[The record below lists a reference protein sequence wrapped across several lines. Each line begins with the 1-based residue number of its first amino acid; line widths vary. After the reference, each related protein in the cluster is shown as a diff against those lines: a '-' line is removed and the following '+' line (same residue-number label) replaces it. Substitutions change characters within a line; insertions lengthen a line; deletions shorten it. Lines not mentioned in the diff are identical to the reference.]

1 MALHDIQAIFF
12 DIGSTLRVTD
22 KDPAFIAEGRRKLAE
37 LAKSREDPEVFYQKL
52 KTRYDAYREVSKT
65 ALLDYPEIELWQQIV
80 LPDVDGEYVA
90 AHAQAFTTLW
100 RDSTNGKRLTRFDT
114 VDTIRELY
122 RRGYTL
128 GIIANTITEAE
139 ITDWMIEEGISHCF
153 TTTILSSKV
162 RLRKPDPAI
171 YHLACRCIGTP
182 EANCAY
188 VGDNPVRDVEGT
200 QAAGFGMMI
209 RIDEPDTLN
218 NEKATGKEF
227 TPDHVILKLSDLLD
241 IFPAR
246 G

>member
-65 ALLDYPEIELWQQIV
+65 ALLDYPEIELWQQIM
-80 LPDVDGEYVA
+80 LPEYDPNMVYA
-90 AHAQAFTTLW
+90 NAPRLTRLW
-100 RDSTNGKRLTRFDT
+100 RDHDGRRVARPDA
-114 VDTIRELY
+114 VDTIRELHK
-122 RRGYTL
+122 RGYTL
-128 GIIANTITEAE
+128 GIIANTVTETE
-139 ITDWMIEEGISHCF
+139 IPDWMAADGVADCF
-153 TTTILSSKV
+153 KTTILSSKV

>member
-1 MALHDIQAIFF
+1 MSKMALSDINTLFF

-65 ALLDYPEIELWQQIV
+65 ALLDYPEIELWQQIM

-139 ITDWMIEEGISHCF
+139 ITD
-153 TTTILSSKV
+153 
-162 RLRKPDPAI
+162 
-171 YHLACRCIGTP
+171 
-182 EANCAY
+182 
-188 VGDNPVRDVEGT
+188 
-200 QAAGFGMMI
+200 
-209 RIDEPDTLN
+209 
-218 NEKATGKEF
+218 
-227 TPDHVILKLSDLLD
+227 
-241 IFPAR
+241 
-246 G
+246 

>member
-65 ALLDYPEIELWQQIV
+65 ALLDYPEIELWQQIM

-139 ITDWMIEEGISHCF
+139 ITD
-153 TTTILSSKV
+153 
-162 RLRKPDPAI
+162 
-171 YHLACRCIGTP
+171 
-182 EANCAY
+182 
-188 VGDNPVRDVEGT
+188 
-200 QAAGFGMMI
+200 
-209 RIDEPDTLN
+209 
-218 NEKATGKEF
+218 
-227 TPDHVILKLSDLLD
+227 
-241 IFPAR
+241 
-246 G
+246 

>member
-65 ALLDYPEIELWQQIV
+65 ALLDYPEIELWQQIM

-128 GIIANTITEAE
+128 GIIANTVTETE
-139 ITDWMIEEGISHCF
+139 IPDWMAADGVAQCF
-153 TTTILSSKV
+153 KTTILSSKV

-171 YHLACRCIGTP
+171 YHLACRCCGVP

-188 VGDNPVRDVEGT
+188 IGDNPDRDVEGT
-200 QAAGFGMMI
+200 RAAGYGCMVL
-209 RIDEPDTLN
+209 IDDPKKGRT
-218 NEKATGKEF
+218 EKMQASCDCLIEN
-227 TPDHVILKLSDLLD
+227 LSELLD
-241 IFPAR
+241 LFPAKN
-246 G
+246 